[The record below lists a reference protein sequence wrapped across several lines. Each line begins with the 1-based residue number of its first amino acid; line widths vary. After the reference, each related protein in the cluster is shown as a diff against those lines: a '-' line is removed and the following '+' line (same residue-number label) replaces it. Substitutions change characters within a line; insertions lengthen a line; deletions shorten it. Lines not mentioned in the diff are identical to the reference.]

1 MMAAGQQSAGMR
13 WARWSAV
20 VIITVI
26 GAAAFVLSFAA
37 LRDLAIL
44 ANTPKRWAW
53 LFPVIVDGTIIQ
65 ATVGALVLAKS
76 RERRWFLW
84 VLGVGALVSIAGNS
98 LHAVAAGRIL
108 PWWAAA
114 LVAAIAPI
122 SLLVDTHGLA
132 VLFRAAQQDS
142 APEPLV
148 DAAPEPDP
156 VPAPVA
162 VGSAASP
169 AKPSVP
175 PRRKASI
182 RRDPRKVAQAVA
194 MYAEGKKFA
203 EIGRALGVSAQT
215 AANYA
220 KSAPTPAV
228 QQPAAAPAPV
238 AAPVPVSAPVVAPV
252 RPVPVRSVHPVRP
265 VQQALP
271 ITVS

>member
-1 MMAAGQQSAGMR
+1 MGAADRSAGMR

-84 VLGVGALVSIAGNS
+84 VLGIGALVSIAGNS

-142 APEPLV
+142 APEPIS
-148 DAAPEPDP
+148 APEPEP

-175 PRRKASI
+175 PRRKASK

-220 KSAPTPAV
+220 KSAPAPAV
-228 QQPAAAPAPV
+228 PQPAPAP
-238 AAPVPVSAPVVAPV
+238 APVPVSAPVVAAV

>member
-1 MMAAGQQSAGMR
+1 MGAADRSAGMR

-20 VIITVI
+20 VIIVII

-84 VLGVGALVSIAGNS
+84 VLGIGALVSIAGNS

-142 APEPLV
+142 APEPISV
-148 DAAPEPDP
+148 PEPEP
-156 VPAPVA
+156 VP

-220 KSAPTPAV
+220 KSAPAAAV
-228 QQPAAAPAPV
+228 QQPAPAPAPV
-238 AAPVPVSAPVVAPV
+238 TAPVPVSAPVVAPV

-271 ITVS
+271 LTVS

>member
-1 MMAAGQQSAGMR
+1 MR

-20 VIITVI
+20 VIIVVI

-76 RERRWFLW
+76 RERGWFLW
-84 VLGVGALVSIAGNS
+84 VLGIGAAVSIAGNS

-132 VLFRAAQQDS
+132 VLFRAVQQDS
-142 APEPLV
+142 AAEPV
-148 DAAPEPDP
+148 SAPVPASDPVPDKPAATAS
-156 VPAPVA
+156 VPAPV
-162 VGSAASP
+162 P
-169 AKPSVP
+169 A
-175 PRRKASI
+175 RRKKAST
-182 RRDPRKVAQAVA
+182 RRDPGKVAEAVA
-194 MYAEGKKFA
+194 LHAAGKSYA
-203 EIGRALGVSAQT
+203 EIGRTLGVSAPT
-215 AANYA
+215 ARKYA
-220 KSAPTPAV
+220 TSAPK
-228 QQPAAAPAPV
+228 PAPV
-238 AAPVPVSAPVVAPV
+238 AAPQPVSAAVPAATPVPVSAPVVAGV
-252 RPVPVRSVHPVRP
+252 RPVPVRSIHPVRP

>member
-1 MMAAGQQSAGMR
+1 MKTAGQQSAGMR

-20 VIITVI
+20 VIIVI
-26 GAAAFVLSFAA
+26 IGVAAFVLSFAA

-76 RERRWFLW
+76 RERKWFLW
-84 VLGVGALVSIAGNS
+84 VLAVGAVVSVAGNS
-98 LHAVAAGRIL
+98 VHAVAAGRIL
-108 PWWAAA
+108 PGWAAA

-142 APEPLV
+142 HPEPV
-148 DAAPEPDP
+148 PVPDP
-156 VPAPVA
+156 VPAKPAAAAPVP
-162 VGSAASP
+162 V
-169 AKPSVP
+169 SVP
-175 PRRKASI
+175 ARKKAST
-182 RRDPRKVAQAVA
+182 RRDPGKVAQAVA
-194 MYAEGKKFA
+194 MHVQGKTFA
-203 EIGRALGVSAQT
+203 EIGRALGISAVT
-215 AANYA
+215 AAKYA
-220 KSAPTPAV
+220 KSAPAPVPVAAP
-228 QQPAAAPAPV
+228 QPAPAPAPAPAPV
-238 AAPVPVSAPVVAPV
+238 STPVPAPVVAPV

>member
-1 MMAAGQQSAGMR
+1 MKTADQQSAGMR

-26 GAAAFVLSFAA
+26 GVAAFVLSFAA

-76 RERRWFLW
+76 KERRWFLW
-84 VLGVGALVSIAGNS
+84 VLGTGAMVSIAGNS

-108 PWWAAA
+108 PGSAA

-132 VLFRAAQQDS
+132 VLFRAAQHDS
-142 APEPLV
+142 APEPLAV
-148 DAAPEPDP
+148 SDP
-156 VPAPVA
+156 VPDKPAAAAPVTA
-162 VGSAASP
+162 
-169 AKPSVP
+169 SVP
-175 PRRKASI
+175 ARRKKAST
-182 RRDPRKVAQAVA
+182 RRDPGKVAQAVA
-194 MYAEGKKFA
+194 MHAEGKKFA
-203 EIGRALGVSAQT
+203 EIGRALGISAQT
-215 AANYA
+215 AAKYA
-220 KSAPTPAV
+220 KSAP
-228 QQPAAAPAPV
+228 APVPV
-238 AAPVPVSAPVVAPV
+238 AAPQPVSTPAPAPTPVSAPVVAPV
-252 RPVPVRSVHPVRP
+252 RPVPVRSIHPVRP

>member
-1 MMAAGQQSAGMR
+1 MMAAGQQSRGMR

-26 GAAAFVLSFAA
+26 GVAAFVLSFAA

-84 VLGVGALVSIAGNS
+84 VLAVGAVVSVAGNS
-98 LHAVAAGRIL
+98 VHAVAAGRIL
-108 PWWAAA
+108 PGWAAA

-132 VLFRAAQQDS
+132 VLFRAAQHDS
-142 APEPLV
+142 APEPV
-148 DAAPEPDP
+148 PVPDP
-156 VPAPVA
+156 VPAKPAAAAPVA
-162 VGSAASP
+162 APVAT
-169 AKPSVP
+169 
-175 PRRKASI
+175 RRKKAST
-182 RRDPRKVAQAVA
+182 RRDPGKVAQAVA
-194 MYAEGKKFA
+194 MHAQGKTFA
-203 EIGRALGVSAQT
+203 EIGRALGISAVT
-215 AANYA
+215 AAKYA
-220 KSAPTPAV
+220 KSAPAV
-228 QQPAAAPAPV
+228 PVAVPQPVAAPAPV
-238 AAPVPVSAPVVAPV
+238 PTPVPAPVVAAV
-252 RPVPVRSVHPVRP
+252 RAVAGGSIKPVRP

>member
-1 MMAAGQQSAGMR
+1 MMAAGQSAGMR

-20 VIITVI
+20 VIIVVI
-26 GAAAFVLSFAA
+26 GVAAFVLSFAA

-76 RERRWFLW
+76 AERRWFLW
-84 VLGVGALVSIAGNS
+84 VLGTGALVSIAGNS

-132 VLFRAAQQDS
+132 VLFRAAHQDS
-142 APEPLV
+142 APEPV
-148 DAAPEPDP
+148 SVPVAVPEKPAVVSS

-162 VGSAASP
+162 A
-169 AKPSVP
+169 
-175 PRRKASI
+175 RRKKAAT
-182 RRDPRKVAQAVA
+182 RRDPGKVAQAVA
-194 MYAEGKKFA
+194 LHAAGKSYAEIA
-203 EIGRALGVSAQT
+203 RTLGI
-215 AANYA
+215 
-220 KSAPTPAV
+220 SAPTARKYANSAPK
-228 QQPAAAPAPV
+228 PAPV
-238 AAPVPVSAPVVAPV
+238 AAPQPVSAPVPAATPVPVSAPVVAPV
-252 RPVPVRSVHPVRP
+252 RPVPVRSIHPVRP

>member
-1 MMAAGQQSAGMR
+1 MKTADQQSAGMR

-26 GAAAFVLSFAA
+26 GVAAFVLSFAA

-76 RERRWFLW
+76 KERRWFLW
-84 VLGVGALVSIAGNS
+84 VLAVGAVVSVAGNS

-108 PWWAAA
+108 PGWAAA

-132 VLFRAAQQDS
+132 VLFRAAQHDS
-142 APEPLV
+142 APEPVTASEPTPELV
-148 DAAPEPDP
+148 P
-156 VPAPVA
+156 VPAAAAA
-162 VGSAASP
+162 VP
-169 AKPSVP
+169 A
-175 PRRKASI
+175 RRKKAST
-182 RRDPRKVAQAVA
+182 RRDPGKVARAVA
-194 MYAEGKKFA
+194 MHAEGKKFA
-203 EIGRALGVSAQT
+203 EIGRALGISAQT
-215 AANYA
+215 AAKYA
-220 KSAPTPAV
+220 KSAP
-228 QQPAAAPAPV
+228 APVPV
-238 AAPVPVSAPVVAPV
+238 AAPQPVSTPAPAPTPVSAPVVAPV
-252 RPVPVRSVHPVRP
+252 RPVPVRSIHPVRP

>member
-1 MMAAGQQSAGMR
+1 MKTADQSAGMR

-26 GAAAFVLSFAA
+26 GVAAFVLSFAA

-76 RERRWFLW
+76 PERRWFLW
-84 VLGVGALVSIAGNS
+84 VLAVGAVVSVAGNS

-108 PWWAAA
+108 PGWAAA

-132 VLFRAAQQDS
+132 VLFRAAHQDS
-142 APEPLV
+142 APEPV
-148 DAAPEPDP
+148 TVPEPVRDSAP
-156 VPAPVA
+156 VPAAAAPV
-162 VGSAASP
+162 P
-169 AKPSVP
+169 ARQK
-175 PRRKASI
+175 KAST
-182 RRDPRKVAQAVA
+182 RRDPGKVARAVA
-194 MYAEGKKFA
+194 MHAQGKKFA
-203 EIGRALGVSAQT
+203 EIGRALGISAQT
-215 AANYA
+215 AAKYA
-220 KSAPTPAV
+220 KSAPAPVPVAAP
-228 QQPAAAPAPV
+228 QPVVAPAPV
-238 AAPVPVSAPVVAPV
+238 PTPVPAPVVAPV
-252 RPVPVRSVHPVRP
+252 RPVPVRSIHPVRP

>member
-1 MMAAGQQSAGMR
+1 MKAADQSAGMR

-26 GAAAFVLSFAA
+26 GVAAFVLSFAA

-76 RERRWFLW
+76 PERRWFLW
-84 VLGVGALVSIAGNS
+84 VLGTGALVSIAGNS

-108 PWWAAA
+108 PGWAAA

-132 VLFRAAQQDS
+132 VLFRTAQHDS
-142 APEPLV
+142 APEPV
-148 DAAPEPDP
+148 TVPEPVPELVP
-156 VPAPVA
+156 VPAAAAA
-162 VGSAASP
+162 VP
-169 AKPSVP
+169 A
-175 PRRKASI
+175 RRKKAST
-182 RRDPRKVAQAVA
+182 RRDPGKVARAVA
-194 MYAEGKKFA
+194 MHAEGKKFA
-203 EIGRALGVSAQT
+203 EIGRALGISAQT
-215 AANYA
+215 AAKYA
-220 KSAPTPAV
+220 KSAPV
-228 QQPAAAPAPV
+228 PAAQPVTAPAPV
-238 AAPVPVSAPVVAPV
+238 SPPVSAPVVAPV
-252 RPVPVRSVHPVRP
+252 RPVPVRSIHPVRP

>member
-1 MMAAGQQSAGMR
+1 MR

-26 GAAAFVLSFAA
+26 GVAAFVLSFAA

-76 RERRWFLW
+76 PERRWFLW
-84 VLGVGALVSIAGNS
+84 VLGTGAMVSIAGNS

-108 PWWAAA
+108 PGWAAA

-142 APEPLV
+142 APEPV
-148 DAAPEPDP
+148 PVPDP
-156 VPAPVA
+156 VPVKPPAVA
-162 VGSAASP
+162 LVP
-169 AKPSVP
+169 ASVP
-175 PRRKASI
+175 ARRKKAST
-182 RRDPRKVAQAVA
+182 RRDPDKVARAVA
-194 MYAEGKKFA
+194 MHAEGKKFA
-203 EIGRALGVSAQT
+203 EIGRALGISAQT
-215 AANYA
+215 AAKYA
-220 KSAPTPAV
+220 KSAPVPAA
-228 QQPAAAPAPV
+228 QPMAAPAPV
-238 AAPVPVSAPVVAPV
+238 STPVSAPVVAGV
-252 RPVPVRSVHPVRP
+252 RPVPVRSIHPVRP

>member
-1 MMAAGQQSAGMR
+1 MKTAGQQSRGMR

-26 GAAAFVLSFAA
+26 GVAAFVLSFAA

-76 RERRWFLW
+76 PERRWFLW
-84 VLGVGALVSIAGNS
+84 VLGTGAMVSIAGNS

-108 PWWAAA
+108 PGWAAA

-142 APEPLV
+142 HPEPV
-148 DAAPEPDP
+148 PVPDP
-156 VPAPVA
+156 VPAKPSAAAPVA
-162 VGSAASP
+162 A
-169 AKPSVP
+169 SVP
-175 PRRKASI
+175 ARRRKAST
-182 RRDPRKVAQAVA
+182 RRDPGKVARAVA
-194 MYAEGKKFA
+194 MHAEGKKFA
-203 EIGRALGVSAQT
+203 EIGRALGISAQT
-215 AANYA
+215 AAKYA
-220 KSAPTPAV
+220 KSAPAPAV
-228 QQPAAAPAPV
+228 QSVAAPAPV
-238 AAPVPVSAPVVAPV
+238 SPPVSAPAVAPV
-252 RPVPVRSVHPVRP
+252 RPVPVRSIHPVRP

>member
-26 GAAAFVLSFAA
+26 GLAAFVLSFAA

-76 RERRWFLW
+76 PERRWFLW
-84 VLGVGALVSIAGNS
+84 VLGTGAMVSIAGNS

-108 PWWAAA
+108 PGWAAA

-132 VLFRAAQQDS
+132 VLFRAAQHDS
-142 APEPLV
+142 APEPV
-148 DAAPEPDP
+148 PAGEPVREVVP
-156 VPAPVA
+156 VPAAAVPV
-162 VGSAASP
+162 P
-169 AKPSVP
+169 ASVP
-175 PRRKASI
+175 ARRKRAST
-182 RRDPRKVAQAVA
+182 RRDPGKVA
-194 MYAEGKKFA
+194 
-203 EIGRALGVSAQT
+203 R
-215 AANYA
+215 
-220 KSAPTPAV
+220 
-228 QQPAAAPAPV
+228 
-238 AAPVPVSAPVVAPV
+238 
-252 RPVPVRSVHPVRP
+252 
-265 VQQALP
+265 
-271 ITVS
+271 